1 MFRYHDRNQ
10 PNPYRRVVA
19 DLQQLAE
26 VAALQLR
33 DQRLGSVS
41 KTFDD
46 ALAVTQPPVDRPGVR
61 HAWNSPV

>member
-1 MFRYHDRNQ
+1 MFGYHDLNQ
-10 PNPYRRVVA
+10 PNSYRRVVA

-33 DQRLGSVS
+33 DQRLGSFS

-46 ALAVTQPPVDRPGVR
+46 VLAIDRATRSRVEARVTEAC
-61 HAWNSPV
+61 H